1 MSLRALARRP
11 TQEYLRRSVIV
22 SHSDVIVRHS
32 GVIVRHG
39 GFASSSQPHPIHT
52 LRYIKKIID
61 LTPELT
67 LDPLLL
73 GLPPLL
79 LLAIVVGEGWN
90 QRRNQYFRIP
100 VLKQAVGAFIRRV
113 LFVTLQSRWLVNA
126 GTSG

>member
-11 TQEYLRRSVIV
+11 TQEYLRRSVRV

-79 LLAIVVGEGWN
+79 LLVGEGWN
-90 QRRNQYFRIP
+90 QRINQFTIVFTNP
-100 VLKQAVGAFIRRV
+100 GI
-113 LFVTLQSRWLVNA
+113 
-126 GTSG
+126 